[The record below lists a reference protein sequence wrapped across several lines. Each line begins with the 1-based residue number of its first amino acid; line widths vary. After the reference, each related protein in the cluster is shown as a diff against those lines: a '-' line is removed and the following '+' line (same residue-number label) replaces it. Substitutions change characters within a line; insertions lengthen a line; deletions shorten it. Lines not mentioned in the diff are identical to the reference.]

1 MCKEGAEREG
11 CVHTRLAGIEQAVLH
26 HLGWVVHVINLAL
39 FTGGV
44 HSKDGSSA
52 DASVDVGGAV
62 QWVKDHNVVAT
73 VGLLHS
79 HWLILFF
86 TGNDTLQCQGG
97 RVQGGGSKRMI
108 QGNERP
114 SS

>member
-1 MCKEGAEREG
+1 M
-11 CVHTRLAGIEQAVLH
+11 HTRLAGIEQAILH
-26 HLGWVVHVINLAL
+26 HLGWVVHVIKLAL

-52 DASVDVGGAV
+52 DASVNVGGAV
-62 QWVKDHNVVAT
+62 QWVKDHNIVAT

-86 TGNDTLQCQGG
+86 TGNDTLQRQGG
-97 RVQGGGSKRMI
+97 RVKGGEPGRVSQGDE
-108 QGNERP
+108 QP
-114 SS
+114 SSRIDFAIYAS